1 MIKGGQVMTVENGA
15 NGADNGESL
24 CKYYI
29 DLDWYREQ
37 ERSFVLL
44 ATSRLCPSSQK
55 KKIPKSDTAL
65 MNTLK
70 QCCSKS
76 EQYITLDM
84 TLTESIFRLLLANG
98 NNPMSLEQMQTKL
111 LQHAGDVTGSRDISI
126 PKLKLVIDNDRYYG
140 MTSIELDD
148 EEDLNSSPQ
157 ND

>member
-1 MIKGGQVMTVENGA
+1 MTLENGA
-15 NGADNGESL
+15 NGADNGASL

-65 MNTLK
+65 MNTLT

-76 EQYITLDM
+76 EQYITPDM
-84 TLTESIFRLLLANG
+84 TLAESIFRLLLANG
-98 NNPMSLEQMQTKL
+98 NNPMSLEQMQARL
-111 LQHAGDVTGSRDISI
+111 LQHAGDMTGSRDISV
-126 PKLKLVIDNDRYYG
+126 PKLTLIIDNDRYYG

>member
-1 MIKGGQVMTVENGA
+1 MTVENGA

-24 CKYYI
+24 RKYYI

-76 EQYITLDM
+76 EQYITPDM

-111 LQHAGDVTGSRDISI
+111 LQHAGDMTGSRDISV

-140 MTSIELDD
+140 MKSIDLDD

>member
-1 MIKGGQVMTVENGA
+1 MTVEMENSS
-15 NGADNGESL
+15 DNGEAL

-29 DLDWYREQ
+29 DLDWYQEQ

-44 ATSRLCPSSQK
+44 AASRLCPSSQK

-84 TLTESIFRLLLANG
+84 PLTESIFRLLLANG
-98 NNPMSLEQMQTKL
+98 NKPMSLEQMQARL
-111 LQHAGDVTGSRDISI
+111 LQHAGDVTGTRDVSI

-140 MTSIELDD
+140 MKPIDLDD